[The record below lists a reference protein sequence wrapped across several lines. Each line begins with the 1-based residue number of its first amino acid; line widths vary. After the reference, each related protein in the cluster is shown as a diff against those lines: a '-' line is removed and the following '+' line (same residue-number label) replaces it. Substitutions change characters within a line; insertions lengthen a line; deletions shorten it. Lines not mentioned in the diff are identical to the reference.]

1 MNFISK
7 LSLLVRA
14 LTASCLI
21 FSLGGCS
28 EQTTEFDYN
37 TEIPRYFTVP
47 FVATPPDVV
56 SAMLTLANTGPDDI
70 VYDLGSG
77 DGRIP
82 IAAASEFNVR
92 RAIGIEV
99 DQSLIN
105 EARAN
110 ATHAG
115 VSSKVEFRREDI
127 YETNFEDATVVT
139 MYLAE
144 DANKVLRPRLE
155 AQLAPGSRIV
165 SHLYRMGDWEP
176 EQTIKVGDRSIF
188 LWTIR

>member
-1 MNFISK
+1 MKIKNGPLKILLALYAAFI
-7 LSLLVRA
+7 LE
-14 LTASCLI
+14 
-21 FSLGGCS
+21 GCNTR
-28 EQTTEFDYN
+28 TTEFVYN
-37 TEIPRYFTVP
+37 TKIPRYFTVP

-56 SAMLTLANTGPDDI
+56 SAMLTLADTGPEDI

-82 IAAASEFNVR
+82 IAAVR
-92 RAIGIEV
+92 DFKAQRAVGIEV
-99 DQSLIN
+99 NQSLIN

-110 ATHAG
+110 AVRAG
-115 VSSKVEFRREDI
+115 VDGSVEFRREDI
-127 YETNFEDATVVT
+127 YETDFKDATVVT

-176 EQTIKVGDRSIF
+176 ERTIKVGDRSIF
-188 LWTIR
+188 MWTIP